1 MLSPVLTDLFKCVHQ
16 DVFVYTDGS
25 EVDYS
30 FWSAGQPDNFT
41 GEEDCVEVKPKCNE
55 KILQEVLTVWPLLLR
70 DVPLQTYR
78 QLY

>member
-41 GEEDCVEVKPKCNE
+41 GEEDCVEVKPKSNI
-55 KILQEVLTVWPLLLR
+55 KISQEVLTVWPLLLR

-78 QLY
+78 QL